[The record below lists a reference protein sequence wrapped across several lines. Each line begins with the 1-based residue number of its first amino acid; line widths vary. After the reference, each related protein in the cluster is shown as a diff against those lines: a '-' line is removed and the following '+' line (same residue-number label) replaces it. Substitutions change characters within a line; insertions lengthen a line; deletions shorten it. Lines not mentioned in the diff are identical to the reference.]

1 MSLQIRTSL
10 TGGLGRC
17 LNRNGLLLALAY
29 VLVGAVWQVLLYS
42 AVVTAVGQSAAQSG
56 ASALPTVDLP
66 VVVSAG
72 GAVVAL
78 VLLQY
83 LTIVTIRTFVGGHT
97 RTIPAEFYTR
107 NIPYVLVNSIIGSL
121 ALGLVIFVG
130 SILFVVPG
138 IIAYVAFI
146 FTLLYIAAEDQSFIA
161 AFRSSWNVTRG
172 NWLRLFGL
180 LVIVLVAIT
189 IVPGRVVGAHER
201 RLHRV
206 VWAGARDPRV
216 RDAHAAVLAASAR
229 YPRRGVHAAPDRAGT
244 IRAPNWRIGR
254 VTVPEVPVGV
264 GTDPLESE
272 A

>member
-10 TGGLGRC
+10 TGGIGRC

-29 VLVGAVWQVLLYS
+29 VFVGAAWQILLYS
-42 AVVTAVGQSAAQSG
+42 AVVTAVGQSAAPSG

-66 VVVSAG
+66 LVVSAG

-107 NIPYVLVNSIIGSL
+107 NIPYVLVNSIVGSL

-146 FTLLYIAAEDQSFIA
+146 FTLLYIAAEDQNFIA
-161 AFRSSWNVTRG
+161 AFRSSWSVTRG

-180 LVIVLVAIT
+180 LVVVLVAIT
-189 IVPGRVVGAHER
+189 IVPGVLSA
-201 RLHRV
+201 LTS
-206 VWAGARDPRV
+206 
-216 RDAHAAVLAASAR
+216 AVFTATLGPALGTLVSGTLTLPFSLLLLGILAEAFSQLRTAQDRSESRPGASA
-229 YPRRGVHAAPDRAGT
+229 A
-244 IRAPNWRIGR
+244 
-254 VTVPEVPVGV
+254 
-264 GTDPLESE
+264 
-272 A
+272 

>member
-1 MSLQIRTSL
+1 MSLQIRSSL
-10 TGGLGRC
+10 TGGIGRC

-29 VLVGAVWQVLLYS
+29 VFVGAAWQVLLYS
-42 AVVTAVGQSAAQSG
+42 AVVTAIEQSAAPSG

-66 VVVSAG
+66 LVVSAG

-180 LVIVLVAIT
+180 LVVVLVAIT
-189 IVPGRVVGAHER
+189 IVPGVLSALTSAVFAATLGTGIATLVSGTLTLPFSLLLLGILAEALTQLRTAQER
-201 RLHRV
+201 SEPPTGV
-206 VWAGARDPRV
+206 
-216 RDAHAAVLAASAR
+216 SA
-229 YPRRGVHAAPDRAGT
+229 P
-244 IRAPNWRIGR
+244 
-254 VTVPEVPVGV
+254 
-264 GTDPLESE
+264 
-272 A
+272 

>member
-10 TGGLGRC
+10 TGGIGRC
-17 LNRNGLLLALAY
+17 VNRNGLLLALAY
-29 VLVGAVWQVLLYS
+29 VFVGAAWQVLLYS
-42 AVVTAVGQSAAQSG
+42 AVVTAVGQSAATSG

-66 VVVSAG
+66 LVVSAG
-72 GAVVAL
+72 GAVITL

-83 LTIVTIRTFVGGHT
+83 LTIVTIRTFVGGHA

-172 NWLRLFGL
+172 HWLRLFGL
-180 LVIVLVAIT
+180 LVIVLVGIT
-189 IVPGRVVGAHER
+189 IVPGVLSALTSAVFTASFGPALATLASGTLTLPFSLLLLGILAEAFAQLRTAQDRSE
-201 RLHRV
+201 
-206 VWAGARDPRV
+206 PRTG
-216 RDAHAAVLAASAR
+216 ASA
-229 YPRRGVHAAPDRAGT
+229 A
-244 IRAPNWRIGR
+244 
-254 VTVPEVPVGV
+254 
-264 GTDPLESE
+264 
-272 A
+272 

>member
-1 MSLQIRTSL
+1 MSLQIRSSL
-10 TGGLGRC
+10 TGGIGRC

-29 VLVGAVWQVLLYS
+29 VFVGAAWQVLLYS
-42 AVVTAVGQSAAQSG
+42 AVVAAVGQSAAQGG

-66 VVVSAG
+66 LVVSAG

-83 LTIVTIRTFVGGHT
+83 LTIVAIRTFVGGHT

-121 ALGLVIFVG
+121 AFGLAIFVG

-180 LVIVLVAIT
+180 LVVVFLGIT
-189 IVPGRVVGAHER
+189 IVPGVLSALTSAVFTTTLGPALATLASGTLTLPFSLLLLGILAEAFTQLRTAQER
-201 RLHRV
+201 SE
-206 VWAGARDPRV
+206 PRTG
-216 RDAHAAVLAASAR
+216 ASA
-229 YPRRGVHAAPDRAGT
+229 A
-244 IRAPNWRIGR
+244 
-254 VTVPEVPVGV
+254 
-264 GTDPLESE
+264 
-272 A
+272 

>member
-1 MSLQIRTSL
+1 MSLQVRTSL

-29 VLVGAVWQVLLYS
+29 VVVGAAWQVLLYS
-42 AVVTAVGQSAAQSG
+42 AVVTAVGSSTAPTG
-56 ASALPTVDLP
+56 ASALPTVGLP
-66 VVVSAG
+66 LAASAG

-107 NIPYVLVNSIIGSL
+107 NIPYVLVNSIVGSL
-121 ALGLVIFVG
+121 ALGVVIFVG

-138 IIAYVAFI
+138 IVAYVAFI

-172 NWLRLFGL
+172 NWLRLFGP

-189 IVPGRVVGAHER
+189 VVPGVLSALTSAVFTASFGSAPATLASGTLTLPFSLLLLGILAEAFTQ
-201 RLHRV
+201 L
-206 VWAGARDPRV
+206 
-216 RDAHAAVLAASAR
+216 RDAQARSEPRTGAPAA
-229 YPRRGVHAAPDRAGT
+229 
-244 IRAPNWRIGR
+244 
-254 VTVPEVPVGV
+254 
-264 GTDPLESE
+264 
-272 A
+272 

>member
-1 MSLQIRTSL
+1 MSLQIRSSL
-10 TGGLGRC
+10 TGGIGRC

-29 VLVGAVWQVLLYS
+29 VFVGVVWQVLLYS
-42 AVVTAVGQSAAQSG
+42 AVVAAVGQSAAPSG

-66 VVVSAG
+66 LAVSAG

-107 NIPYVLVNSIIGSL
+107 NIPYVLVNSIVGSL

-138 IIAYVAFI
+138 IIAYVAFV

-180 LVIVLVAIT
+180 LVIVLVGIT
-189 IVPGRVVGAHER
+189 VVPGVLSALTSAVFSTTLGPALATLASGTLTLPFSLLLLGILAEAFTQLRTTQER
-201 RLHRV
+201 SE
-206 VWAGARDPRV
+206 PRSG
-216 RDAHAAVLAASAR
+216 ASA
-229 YPRRGVHAAPDRAGT
+229 A
-244 IRAPNWRIGR
+244 
-254 VTVPEVPVGV
+254 
-264 GTDPLESE
+264 
-272 A
+272 